1 MTPPSEQLSDV
12 DLVLLGGILLRL
24 IRVILVDYLASPL
37 LLCSID
43 HTNELLQFYH
53 LDELNCS
60 MPDS

>member
-37 LLCSID
+37 MKK
-43 HTNELLQFYH
+43 T
-53 LDELNCS
+53 LNK
-60 MPDS
+60 